1 MADET
6 TTPAPQ
12 AGRAGGNRD
21 SGGFRIRLSDNEM
34 RAARSIQEAFRLRS
48 TVAVL
53 GFSVRTLG
61 QLLEEGKLDAL
72 VAQQQNEAGS
82 RAERTE
88 RTERPPRADRAG
100 RDGGRSGRQERAPRV
115 DPFARPSR
123 PAPVVEQAP
132 PPEPPTEVETPADA
146 SASDTG
152 TADVGTADPSPVAAE
167 TADSSSE
174 TDPSGESTGSAS

>member
-1 MADET
+1 MADES

-61 QLLEEGKLDAL
+61 QLLEDGKLDAL
-72 VAQQQNEAGS
+72 VAQQQAEAGA
-82 RAERTE
+82 RPERSE
-88 RTERPPRADRAG
+88 RSGRSERPG
-100 RDGGRSGRQERAPRV
+100 REGGRGGRQERAPRV

-123 PAPVVEQAP
+123 PAPAP
-132 PPEPPTEVETPADA
+132 EAVPEPAASPPTADDEATVPGGEAADTTSASEA
-146 SASDTG
+146 SAET
-152 TADVGTADPSPVAAE
+152 TA
-167 TADSSSE
+167 SE
-174 TDPSGESTGSAS
+174 S

>member
-21 SGGFRIRLSDNEM
+21 AGGFRIRLSDNEM

-61 QLLEEGKLDAL
+61 QLLEEGQLEAL
-72 VAQQQNEAGS
+72 VAQQQAAAGT
-82 RAERTE
+82 RPERQD
-88 RTERPPRADRAG
+88 RSPRSERAG
-100 RDGGRSGRQERAPRV
+100 RDGGRGGRQERAPQV

-123 PAPVVEQAP
+123 PAAAAEPVPSPQPQAE
-132 PPEPPTEVETPADA
+132 PEPAEATQE
-146 SASDTG
+146 
-152 TADVGTADPSPVAAE
+152 AAE
-167 TADSSSE
+167 SAADDHGE
-174 TDPSGESTGSAS
+174 PSLEAEPSVKAEAGSATAASES

>member
-34 RAARSIQEAFRLRS
+34 RAARSIQDAFRLRS

-82 RAERTE
+82 RPERTE
-88 RTERPPRADRAG
+88 RAERSERTPRPDRAG

-132 PPEPPTEVETPADA
+132 PPEPPMEAETPADA
-146 SASDTG
+146 S
-152 TADVGTADPSPVAAE
+152 PVATEA
-167 TADSSSE
+167 ADSSSE